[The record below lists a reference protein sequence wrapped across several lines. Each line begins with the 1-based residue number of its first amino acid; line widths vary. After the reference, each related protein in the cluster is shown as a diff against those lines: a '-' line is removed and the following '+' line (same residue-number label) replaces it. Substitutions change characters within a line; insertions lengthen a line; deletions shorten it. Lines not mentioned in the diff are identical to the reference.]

1 MTDSPHASTHRD
13 LVVIGFDGS
22 ESAQRALSF
31 AIAEARTRKAE
42 LRIVTGYVLQTP
54 DVGFGTALPWDQN
67 LVDAIREEAEQQVTD
82 VAAATQAANPDLTV
96 TGTSQPGPGAAV
108 VLEEAQDATLIVVGS
123 HGNEGFFGLLLGGV
137 PRQIATHS
145 RQPTIVVRPREA
157 DATGHV
163 LVGIDGSPDSVRAL
177 GFAFDHASRHNL
189 ALTVVHTWEVPPIG
203 AITGVP
209 SPEPPTLL
217 QNIAD
222 NELRAS
228 SEELAGYSERYP
240 DVPVDISVVQ
250 GSPVKVLAEKSS
262 DADLLV
268 VGSRGRGGFL
278 GLLLG
283 SVSHGVLH
291 HAHCPVA
298 VVRGEK

>member
-1 MTDSPHASTHRD
+1 MRRQRVGGRIPVR
-13 LVVIGFDGS
+13 GS
-22 ESAQRALSF
+22 VQRSRA
-31 AIAEARTRKAE
+31 A
-42 LRIVTGYVLQTP
+42 P
-54 DVGFGTALPWDQN
+54 DVVALVHDGARRGPEERSRRN
-67 LVDAIREEAEQQVTD
+67 RLLREVRTGVRHLECVRARAVSVRDANRV
-82 VAAATQAANPDLTV
+82 
-96 TGTSQPGPGAAV
+96 QPA
-108 VLEEAQDATLIVVGS
+108 
-123 HGNEGFFGLLLGGV
+123 
-137 PRQIATHS
+137 
-145 RQPTIVVRPREA
+145 REA

-163 LVGIDGSPDSVRAL
+163 LVGIDGSPASVRAL

-228 SEELAGYSERYP
+228 SEELAGYSESYP

-250 GSPVKVLAEKSS
+250 GSPLKVLAEKSS